1 MKIVSTR
8 THFTAYACFSEV
20 TVDGE
25 FECYL
30 LEDTDRKLESGGT
43 KIYAQTAIPRG
54 TYEIVITRSPRFKKD
69 LVLFVNVPGFM
80 GVRMHP
86 GNKPDDSEGCVL
98 PGTRIDVEKNW
109 ISNSKVAHD
118 ALFKKIKS
126 ALDAGEHVTW
136 EIR

>member
-8 THFTAYACFSEV
+8 IHFTEYACFSEV

-86 GNKPDDSEGCVL
+86 GNKPNDSEGCVL
-98 PGTRIDVEKNW
+98 PGTSIDVEKNW
-109 ISNSKVAHD
+109 ISGSRIAHD
-118 ALFKKIKS
+118 ALFDKIKK
-126 ALDAGEHVTW
+126 ALQAGEQVTW